1 MHIVVILFL
10 LMASVCHAE
19 EPQTVNQEL
28 DEVVVTA
35 SRVEAKVKEVPVTTN
50 IIKEKELETIKL
62 RNPADVLNRIPGIY
76 TNDFGG
82 ENELTS
88 IRVPT
93 HFTNPYT
100 IILVDGI
107 PTTSYG
113 SGSSSQMRGINVR
126 NIKRIE
132 VIKGPSSALYG
143 SNAIGGIVN
152 IITKDPSPEP
162 QFDIWGEYGEYDQW
176 RGGVFGSKAGEKL
189 SFNFDVN
196 YTNARNWRDNSS
208 YDKAVGS
215 VKLQYAPTDFSL
227 LGFNLDYINLDHDLA
242 GSLKKDDFDAD
253 WQHSYHTFAKT
264 TMDKIT
270 PILIYNHFFDTS
282 EFKAVFALRDIDHEV
297 IPNYGIYQDW
307 RSGDWIGRLN
317 QIEGLDANLQ
327 LLYSHDF
334 KPWRSRVIA
343 GIDTERDNTETDTY
357 DLILDWDPTVNKYV
371 SYTLGNLSKSY
382 DITTRVAAPYL
393 QLETSPFDPLRITAG
408 ARYDSVTY
416 EVDDKLFAGTPGD
429 KSGDKDFSE
438 FTPKVG
444 LTYDISS
451 NINSFLSYSQG
462 FVVPTTSQLLTSN
475 GANDQLNAEKAT
487 NYEIGL
493 RTSFWNRKLDLDVSI
508 YSMEIEDKIVSE
520 GESYGDNY
528 VNAGETSHRGVE
540 TVLVLRPHEKFS
552 FAASYTYAR
561 NEYEE
566 YIVKKSGGGGFPPP
580 PPVFVD
586 YSGNTLP
593 RSPDHHLNARLTFY
607 PIIGL
612 ELELEVDDISSQ
624 YSDDA
629 NTISYS
635 RPTLWNLRGNYD
647 WRDWSFWAHVKNLT
661 DEKYASYVSYGSTD
675 GDTYYSGSPR
685 TFFVGLSYRWGS

>member
-1 MHIVVILFL
+1 MHIVIILFF
-10 LMASVCHAE
+10 LMVSVCQAE
-19 EPQTVNQEL
+19 ELQTVNQEL
-28 DEVVVTA
+28 DEVVVSA
-35 SRVEAKVKEVPVTTN
+35 SRVEEKVKDVPVTTN
-50 IIKEKELETIKL
+50 IVKEKELETIKL
-62 RNPADVLNRIPGIY
+62 RNPADVLNRIPGTY

-100 IILVDGI
+100 IILVNGI
-107 PTTSYG
+107 PTSSYG

-162 QFDIWGEYGEYDQW
+162 QVDIWAEYGEYDQY
-176 RGGVFGSKAGEKL
+176 RGGVFGSKAGEKF

-196 YTNARNWRDNSS
+196 YANARNWRDNSS
-208 YDKAVGS
+208 YDKGAGS
-215 VKLQYAPTDFSL
+215 VKLQYAPTDVSL
-227 LGFNLDYINLDHDLA
+227 IGFNLDYVNLDHDLA
-242 GSLKKDDFDAD
+242 GSLEKDDFDAN
-253 WQHSYHTFAKT
+253 WRHSYHTFAKT

-270 PILIYNHFFDTS
+270 PTLIYNHFFDTS
-282 EFKAVFALRDIDHEV
+282 EFKAVFAVRDMDHEV
-297 IPNYGIYQDW
+297 IPNYGIYYKIPRPPSTDPSYW
-307 RSGDWIGRLN
+307 SGRLN
-317 QIEGLDANLQ
+317 QIKGLDTNLQ

-334 KPWRSRVIA
+334 EPWRTRVIA
-343 GIDTERDNTETDTY
+343 GVDTERDNTETDTY
-357 DLILDWDPTVNKYV
+357 ELILDWDPASNKYV
-371 SYTLGNLSKSY
+371 SYTVGDLSKSY
-382 DITTRVAAPYL
+382 DVTTKVAAPYL
-393 QLETSPFDPLRITAG
+393 QLETSPLDPLRITAG

-416 EVDDKLFAGTPGD
+416 EVDDKLDPD
-429 KSGDKDFSE
+429 ESGDKDFSE

-451 NINSFLSYSQG
+451 NINSFVSYSRG

-475 GANDQLNAEKAT
+475 GANPDLNAEKAT

-493 RTSFWNRKLDLDVSI
+493 RTSFWNRKLDLDVSV

-528 VNAGETSHRGVE
+528 VNAGETSHHGVE

-552 FAASYTYAR
+552 LAASYTYAR
-561 NEYEE
+561 NEYETYTVDINPSPFVE
-566 YIVKKSGGGGFPPP
+566 TL
-580 PPVFVD
+580 VD

-593 RSPDHHLNARLTFY
+593 RSPDHHFNVRLTFY
-607 PIIGL
+607 PISGL
-612 ELELEVDDISSQ
+612 DLELEVDDISSQ
-624 YSDDA
+624 YVNDA

-647 WRDWSFWAHVKNLT
+647 WREWSFWVHVKNLT
-661 DEKYASYVSYGSTD
+661 DEKYASYVSWGSTD
-675 GDTYYSGSPR
+675 GDTYYSGAPR
-685 TFFVGLSYRWGS
+685 TFYAGLSYKWGK

>member
-1 MHIVVILFL
+1 MHIVVILFF

-35 SRVEAKVKEVPVTTN
+35 SRVEEKVKEVPVTTN

-62 RNPADVLNRIPGIY
+62 RNPADVLNRIPGTY

-132 VIKGPSSALYG
+132 VIKGPASALYG

-152 IITKDPSPEP
+152 IITKDPLP
-162 QFDIWGEYGEYDQW
+162 QAQIDVWGEYGEYDQW
-176 RGGVFGSKAGEKL
+176 RTGVFGSKAGEKI

-196 YTNARNWRDNSS
+196 YSKARNWRDNSS
-208 YDKAVGS
+208 YDKGAGS

-227 LGFNLDYINLDHDLA
+227 LGFNLDYVNLDHDLA
-242 GSLKKDDFDAD
+242 GSLKKADFEEN
-253 WQHSYHTFAKT
+253 WRHSYHTFANT
-264 TMDKIT
+264 TIDKIT
-270 PILIYNHFFDTS
+270 PTLIYNHFFAAS

-297 IPNYGIYQDW
+297 IPNYGIYQK
-307 RSGDWIGRLN
+307 GPVHIGRLI
-317 QIEGLDANLQ
+317 QVDGLDTNLQ

-334 KPWRSRVIA
+334 KPWNSRVIA

-357 DLILDWDPTVNKYV
+357 ELILTKETGSDGLERYT
-371 SYTLGNLSKSY
+371 SYELGNLSKSY
-382 DITTRVAAPYL
+382 DITTKVAAPYL
-393 QLETSPFDPLRITAG
+393 QFQTSPLDPLRITAG

-416 EVDDKLFAGTPGD
+416 KVDDKLFAGMPGD

-462 FVVPTTSQLLTSN
+462 FVVPTTSQLLTAN
-475 GANDQLNAEKAT
+475 GANDQLSAEKAT

-493 RTSFWNRKLDLDVSI
+493 RTSFWNRLLDLDISI
-508 YSMEIEDKIVSE
+508 YSMEIEDKIVGTGYSPR
-520 GESYGDNY
+520 DPY

-540 TVLVLRPHEKFS
+540 TVFVLRPHEKFS
-552 FAASYTYAR
+552 LAASYTYAR
-561 NEYEE
+561 NEYETYTVDINPNPFVE
-566 YIVKKSGGGGFPPP
+566 TL
-580 PPVFVD
+580 VD

-612 ELELEVDDISSQ
+612 ELEFEVDDISSQ
-624 YSDDA
+624 YADDA

-647 WRDWSFWAHVKNLT
+647 WQDWSFWAHVTNLT
-661 DEKYASYVSYGSTD
+661 DEKYASYVSWGSTD
-675 GDTYYSGSPR
+675 GDTYFSGSPR

>member
-1 MHIVVILFL
+1 MHIVIILFF

-35 SRVEAKVKEVPVTTN
+35 SRVEEKVKEVPVTTN

-62 RNPADVLNRIPGIY
+62 RNPADVLNRIPGTY

-132 VIKGPSSALYG
+132 IIKGPSSALYG

-162 QFDIWGEYGEYDQW
+162 QFDIWAEYGEYDQW

-196 YTNARNWRDNSS
+196 YANARNWRDNSS
-208 YDKAVGS
+208 YDKGVGS
-215 VKLQYAPTDFSL
+215 IKLQYAPTDVSL

-242 GSLKKDDFDAD
+242 GSLKKVDFEEN
-253 WQHSYHTFAKT
+253 WRHSYHTFANT

-270 PILIYNHFFDTS
+270 PTLIYNHFFDTS

-297 IPNYGIYQDW
+297 IPNYGIGERMGVHY
-307 RSGDWIGRLN
+307 GRLN

-357 DLILDWDPTVNKYV
+357 DLILDWDPVTNKYI

-382 DITTRVAAPYL
+382 DITTKVAAPYL
-393 QLETSPFDPLRITAG
+393 QLETSPLDPLRITAG

-416 EVDDKLFAGTPGD
+416 EVDDKLFAGTPRD

-462 FVVPTTSQLLTSN
+462 FVVPTTSQLLTAN

-493 RTSFWNRKLDLDVSI
+493 RTSFWNRKLDLDVSV
-508 YSMEIEDKIVSE
+508 YSMEIEDKIVKT
-520 GESYGDNY
+520 GESWNDPY

-552 FAASYTYAR
+552 LAASYTYAR
-561 NEYEE
+561 NEYETYTVDINPSPFAE
-566 YIVKKSGGGGFPPP
+566 TL
-580 PPVFVD
+580 VD

-624 YSDDA
+624 YADDA

-647 WRDWSFWAHVKNLT
+647 WRDWSFWAHVTNLT
-661 DEKYASYVSYGSTD
+661 DEEYASYVSWGSTD
-675 GDTYYSGSPR
+675 GDTYFSGSPR

>member
-1 MHIVVILFL
+1 MHIVIILFF
-10 LMASVCHAE
+10 LMVSVCQAE
-19 EPQTVNQEL
+19 ELQTVNQEL
-28 DEVVVTA
+28 DEVVVSA
-35 SRVEAKVKEVPVTTN
+35 SRVEEKVKDVPVTTN
-50 IIKEKELETIKL
+50 IVKEKELETIKL
-62 RNPADVLNRIPGIY
+62 RNPADVLNRIPGTY

-100 IILVDGI
+100 IILVNGI
-107 PTTSYG
+107 PTSSYG

-132 VIKGPSSALYG
+132 VIKGPASALYG

-162 QFDIWGEYGEYDQW
+162 QVDIWGEYGEYDQY
-176 RGGVFGSKAGEKL
+176 RGGVFGSKAGEKF

-196 YTNARNWRDNSS
+196 YANARNWRENSS

-215 VKLQYAPTDFSL
+215 VKLQYAPTDVSL
-227 LGFNLDYINLDHDLA
+227 LGFNLDYVNLDHDLS
-242 GSLKKDDFDAD
+242 GSLEKEDFDAN
-253 WQHSYHTFAKT
+253 WRHSYHTFANT

-270 PILIYNHFFDTS
+270 PTLIYNHFFDTS
-282 EFKAVFALRDIDHEV
+282 EFKAVFAVRDMDSEV
-297 IPNYGIYQDW
+297 IPNYGISVRGGVHQ
-307 RSGDWIGRLN
+307 GRLN

-334 KPWRSRVIA
+334 KPWRSRIIA
-343 GIDTERDNTETDTY
+343 GVDTEKDNTETDTY
-357 DLILDWDPTVNKYV
+357 NLILDWDSTTNKYV
-371 SYTLGNLSKSY
+371 SYTVGDLSKSY
-382 DITTRVAAPYL
+382 DITTKVAAPYL
-393 QLETSPFDPLRITAG
+393 QLETSPLDPLRITFG

-416 EVDDKLFAGTPGD
+416 EVDDKLDPGE
-429 KSGDKDFSE
+429 SGDKDFSE

-451 NINSFLSYSQG
+451 NINSFLSYSNG
-462 FVVPTTSQLLTSN
+462 FVVPTTSQLLTAG
-475 GANDQLNAEKAT
+475 GANPDLNAEKAT

-493 RTSFWNRKLDLDVSI
+493 RTSFWNRKLDFDVSV
-508 YSMEIEDKIVSE
+508 YSMEIEDKIVGTGYTSR
-520 GESYGDNY
+520 DPY
-528 VNAGETSHRGVE
+528 VNAGETSHRGAE

-552 FAASYTYAR
+552 LAASYTYAR
-561 NEYEE
+561 NKYETFAVG
-566 YIVKKSGGGGFPPP
+566 IS
-580 PPVFVD
+580 D

-593 RSPDHHLNARLTFY
+593 RSPDHHLNARLAVY
-607 PIIGL
+607 PINGL

-624 YSDDA
+624 YVNDA

-647 WRDWSFWAHVKNLT
+647 WREWSFWAHVKNLT
-661 DEKYASYVSYGSTD
+661 DEKYASYVSWGSTD

-685 TFFVGLSYRWGS
+685 SFFVGLSYKWGS

>member
-19 EPQTVNQEL
+19 EPQTGNQEL

-35 SRVEAKVKEVPVTTN
+35 SRVEAKVKEVPVTIN
-50 IIKEKELETIKL
+50 IVKEKELETIKL
-62 RNPADVLNRIPGIY
+62 RNPADVLNRIPGTY

-132 VIKGPSSALYG
+132 IIKGPSSALYG

-152 IITKDPSPEP
+152 IITKDPSP
-162 QFDIWGEYGEYDQW
+162 QAQVDIWGEYGEYDQW

-196 YTNARNWRDNSS
+196 YANARNWRDNSS

-215 VKLQYAPTDFSL
+215 IKLQYAPTDVSL

-242 GSLKKDDFDAD
+242 GSLKKVDFEEN
-253 WQHSYHTFAKT
+253 WRHSYHTFANT
-264 TMDKIT
+264 TLDKIT
-270 PILIYNHFFDTS
+270 PTLIYNHFFDTS
-282 EFKAVFALRDIDHEV
+282 EFKAVFAVRSMDHEV
-297 IPNYGIYQDW
+297 IPNYGIYQDRGTGEW
-307 RSGDWIGRLN
+307 MGRLN

-371 SYTLGNLSKSY
+371 SYTMGNLSKSF
-382 DITTRVAAPYL
+382 DITTKVAAPYL
-393 QLETSPFDPLRITAG
+393 QLETSPLDPLRITAG

-416 EVDDKLFAGTPGD
+416 EVDDKLNAGLPMD

-444 LTYDISS
+444 LTYDISP

-462 FVVPTTSQLLTSN
+462 FVVPTTSQLLTAN

-493 RTSFWNRKLDLDVSI
+493 RTSFWNRLLDFDISV
-508 YSMEIEDKIVSE
+508 YSMEIEDKIVGTGYSPRDP
-520 GESYGDNY
+520 YL
-528 VNAGETSHRGVE
+528 NAGETSHRGVE
-540 TVLVLRPHEKFS
+540 TVFVLRPHENFS

-561 NEYEE
+561 NEYET
-566 YIVKKSGGGGFPPP
+566 
-580 PPVFVD
+580 FVIGVND

-607 PIIGL
+607 PITGL

-624 YSDDA
+624 YADDA

-647 WRDWSFWAHVKNLT
+647 WRDWSFWAHVTNLT
-661 DEKYASYVSYGSTD
+661 DEEYASYVSWGSTD
-675 GDTYYSGSPR
+675 GDTYFSGSPR